1 MSLHFPDLRLGTAP
15 SGLMTRSGVGKGPAV
30 CPAEHSAF
38 RYCWMTSGLSVSW
51 ERSEE
56 REGRDNQ

>member
-15 SGLMTRSGVGKGPAV
+15 SGLMTRSGRGGVGNGPAV

-38 RYCWMTSGLSVSW
+38 RYCWITFGRARA
-51 ERSEE
+51 ER
-56 REGRDNQ
+56 RLGA